1 MSGADS
7 DGRDGITVGGTK
19 VDELHENQPVLSSGG
34 VTDLIG
40 RITAVRGMAAHVRLV
55 TDAGFTVTGAFVSF
69 SATSGAQENQHL
81 LAIVT
86 GEGLGM
92 MAVDNLHADE
102 VKNEGIRPGDWVV
115 LHDDTWPVGL
125 REVRIGRVASIQPL
139 AKQPLFADI
148 QLVPEEDLAHL
159 NNVWVMTR

>member
-1 MSGADS
+1 M
-7 DGRDGITVGGTK
+7 
-19 VDELHENQPVLSSGG
+19 
-34 VTDLIG
+34 
-40 RITAVRGMAAHVRLV
+40 
-55 TDAGFTVTGAFVSF
+55 
-69 SATSGAQENQHL
+69 QENQHL